1 MVTEM
6 PQKVKAASLQYFL
19 CNSPSFR
26 SWGYN
31 KKPNNQIVLPEN
43 IYFKYS
49 RKKINKQCVRWYT
62 LKGKKQGEGRGRVRG
77 QGGGSLCNRMARK
90 APMRKETMSNS
101 HVSYSSV
108 EFSNHRKLLTK
119 VGSLL
124 QPFRNL
130 GSLTQVISSLVLTPG
145 SPEHGL
151 LDEALSLQ
159 LLTHFLKVTIEVSI
173 TSWALLAL
181 LSVQPNSSCAFFFFF
196 FGLVSL
202 INGGVRN

>member
-19 CNSPSFR
+19 CNSPSSR

-49 RKKINKQCVRWYT
+49 RKKINKQCIRWYT

-77 QGGGSLCNRMARK
+77 QGGGSLCCRMARK

-108 EFSNHRKLLTK
+108 EFSKHRKLLTK

-159 LLTHFLKVTIEVSI
+159 LLTHFFK
-173 TSWALLAL
+173 
-181 LSVQPNSSCAFFFFF
+181 
-196 FGLVSL
+196 GHD
-202 INGGVRN
+202 